1 MEIKKKLK
9 SLTGKTGGFSI
20 WCSRNRKILIPALII
35 VLIAVPQFPVSSYLL
50 RICTLIMLYASL
62 AIALNLITGYTGQ
75 ISLGH
80 AMFFG
85 IGAYT
90 SALLVAKLGF
100 NWFATLPVSML
111 LSAVVGLVV
120 GVPALRL
127 SGSYLA
133 IVTMGFAEVM
143 KMVFNN
149 WTSVTNGVLGVKNIP
164 RPEIFG
170 FVFETSNGG
179 MYYLILGIMLLI
191 SAFVYLLVNSKYGR
205 AFRMIKEDPL
215 AATSLGVN
223 TTYYKVLAFV
233 ISAML
238 TSIVG
243 SYYAHFQR
251 FINASSF
258 TFDTSIL
265 ILSIVILGGMGTM
278 RGMYLGAAVLIIL
291 PEALRSLEGLRFV
304 IYGLCLVLMMRFRP
318 QGLLGGE
325 PKTPYR
331 FPRGVVADKGSE
343 KKESRERGGVTED
356 AA

>member
-1 MEIKKKLK
+1 MEKKKFFK
-9 SLTGKTGGFSI
+9 DSSKKKFSLAA
-20 WCSRNRKILIPALII
+20 WCNKNKLILLA
-35 VLIAVPQFPVSSYLL
+35 VLVILLVIFPQLPISPYIL
-50 RICTLIMLYASL
+50 RIATLVMLYSTL
-62 AIALNLITGYTGQ
+62 AVALNLISGYTGQ

-90 SALLVAKLGF
+90 TAIMVTKLGF
-100 NWFATLPVSML
+100 SWFATIPFSILI
-111 LSAVVGLVV
+111 SAIVGLLV
-120 GVPALRL
+120 GLPSLRL

-133 IVTMGFAEVM
+133 IVTMGFAEVV

-149 WTSVTNGVLGVKNIP
+149 WTPVTNGVLGVKNIP
-164 RPEIFG
+164 QPELFG
-170 FVFETSNGG
+170 IVLKTTNGG
-179 MYYLILGIMLLI
+179 MYYLILVIMLLV
-191 SAFVYLLVNSKYGR
+191 SVFVYLLVNSKYGR
-205 AFRMIKEDPL
+205 AFRMIKGDPL
-215 AATSLGVN
+215 AATVLGVN

-243 SYYAHFQR
+243 SYYASFQR

-265 ILSIVILGGMGTM
+265 ILSIVVLGGMGTM

-291 PEALRSLEGLRFV
+291 PEALRSMEGLRFV
-304 IYGLCLVLMMRFRP
+304 IYGLCLVLVMRFRP

-325 PKTPYR
+325 PKVPYA
-331 FPRGVVADKGSE
+331 FPKGVDAT
-343 KKESRERGGVTED
+343 KKI
-356 AA
+356 AASPASGQEV